1 MQKFN
6 LAISQNNGLIC
17 KRDNIFNGPQHYL
30 PPEGAK
36 MSQNIRK
43 FVVLFR
49 PIDYAFH
56 ASDSLYILLR
66 VLT

>member
-1 MQKFN
+1 MQKFK
-6 LAISQNNGLIC
+6 LIVFQNELIC
-17 KRDNIFNGPQHYL
+17 KRDNIFNGPQHYM

-43 FVVLFR
+43 FVVLR

-56 ASDSLYILLR
+56 DSDSLYILLT
-66 VLT
+66 LFPY

>member
-1 MQKFN
+1 MQIFKLIVF
-6 LAISQNNGLIC
+6 QNGLIC

-43 FVVLFR
+43 LIVLR

-56 ASDSLYILLR
+56 ASDSLYILLT
-66 VLT
+66 LFTY